1 MTRKIRF
8 KITLLK
14 IFKFNKLFLC
24 VNLAFISVLNYSSQ
38 NFRRQKSSFA
48 QVFDRRIQSEIEA
61 WTDFSV
67 KHRVVLVATI
77 PRHFQLGEVANE
89 QEFDFQT

>member
-1 MTRKIRF
+1 MTCKIRF
-8 KITLLK
+8 KITLLT
-14 IFKFNKLFLC
+14 IFKFNKVFVC
-24 VNLAFISVLNYSSQ
+24 VNLAFISVLNYSSR
-38 NFRRQKSSFA
+38 FRRQKSSFA

-61 WTDFSV
+61 WTDFSL
-67 KHRVVLVATI
+67 KLRVVLVATI